1 MRLVGSETHNQS
13 HYTLVSLF
21 AGCGG
26 MDLGFR
32 GGFDFLGQHFASQ
45 PFSHVFANEINTAA
59 ARTFGFNFPDVPV
72 STQDVRELST
82 AIHFDQPVDVVTGG
96 FPCQD
101 FSLAGKRQ
109 GLNVS
114 RGQLYLSMVR
124 VVERLRPKLLIAENV
139 RGLMTWQKG
148 LALEVITSDFA
159 SLGYR
164 VEYRL
169 LNAADFGVPQT
180 RKRVIIVGVRDD
192 LHHRFDWPGPTHS
205 ETGGSGLS
213 RWRTSKDAL
222 FDLEDLESLS
232 RFPNSGYSKA
242 KLTPGRQGNK
252 PILPDHPSVT
262 IRAEHH
268 GNIEFH
274 YSANRRLSA
283 REAARLQSFPDDF
296 EFFNSTTD
304 AYRQVGNA
312 VAPVFAWHIASSVA
326 AYLRNVSAENLSG
339 REESN
344 TRNS

>member
-1 MRLVGSETHNQS
+1 L
-13 HYTLVSLF
+13 
-21 AGCGG
+21 
-26 MDLGFR
+26 DLGFR
-32 GGFDFLGQHFASQ
+32 GSFDFLGQHFARQ
-45 PFSHVFANEINTAA
+45 PFTHILANEFNAAA
-59 ARTFGFNFPDVPV
+59 ARTFSLNFPEVPV
-72 STQDVRELST
+72 TTQDVREL
-82 AIHFDQPVDVVTGG
+82 ANVIQFDQPVDVVTGG

-101 FSLAGKRQ
+101 FSLAGKRR
-109 GLNVS
+109 GLEVS
-114 RGQLYLSMVR
+114 RGQLYLSMVK

-148 LALEVITSDFA
+148 LALEVITSDFE

-180 RKRVIIVGVRDD
+180 RKRVIILGIRDD
-192 LHHRFDWPGPTHS
+192 LNHNFVWPRPTHS
-205 ETGGSGLS
+205 ETGGSGLL
-213 RWRTSKDAL
+213 RWRTSQDAL
-222 FDLEDLESLS
+222 SDLEDLENLF

-252 PILPDHPSVT
+252 PILPDKPSVT

-312 VAPVFAWHIASSVA
+312 VAPVFAWHIASAVA
-326 AYLRNVSAENLSG
+326 EYLRNVNEEIPTKSAAHATKS
-339 REESN
+339 
-344 TRNS
+344 